1 MIITPHKQDEPM
13 MNRALRAILLEA
25 SEDELREAFADTGED
40 LDALA
45 ARGKAVAQR
54 ALSETSDPARVE
66 DLHRGL
72 GVLLQMLRRRERL
85 SIDELAQ
92 NARVDASELRHIESD
107 PAFDPNPRTIVQ
119 LAQYFKLP
127 ERSLVVLSGAV
138 RVDDNVREEAVRFA
152 ASSDHISGLT
162 REQRK
167 HLNQFVKF
175 LRELTD

>member
-1 MIITPHKQDEPM
+1 
-13 MNRALRAILLEA
+13 
-25 SEDELREAFADTGED
+25 
-40 LDALA
+40 
-45 ARGKAVAQR
+45 
-54 ALSETSDPARVE
+54 
-66 DLHRGL
+66 
-72 GVLLQMLRRRERL
+72 MLRRRERL

-92 NARVDASELRHIESD
+92 NARVDASELRRIELD
-107 PAFDPNPRTIVQ
+107 PVFDPNPRTIFQ